1 MSKPK
6 SMRKSYSTAL
16 GEDYPEE
23 IKIQIGDHETVYR
36 KKMSLRYGEN
46 PHQPAAYYAPTTG
59 HLTVGDLEIVKTGK
73 GGLSMTNVE
82 DVNNSLRIVSYFDEP
97 AVAVMKHVNPSGV
110 AARNSPDERLKETYA
125 KARDCDAL
133 AAFGSVVGFNTVV
146 DVATAEEIM
155 NSYVEGV
162 VAPGYEEGCME
173 YFDQKKNI
181 RIMKASGLDKI
192 SKWVGDPLE
201 PLDISVQMDG
211 SIVLQAPMLTKIKGP
226 EGLRLVTEREATPQE
241 IKDLLFSWY
250 VCMNVRSNGVVLS
263 KNNAT
268 IGVGTGQQDR
278 VTAVKL
284 AIDKASK
291 RGHEDEIAGS
301 VLASDGFFPFSD
313 SIELLTEHG
322 ITACIQPGGSVRDK
336 SVIKACND
344 AGIAMAFTDER
355 CFRHF

>member
-6 SMRKSYSTAL
+6 SIRKKYSTAL
-16 GEDYPEE
+16 EEGYPEE
-23 IKIQIGDHETVYR
+23 ITIKVGEVETVYR

-46 PHQPAAYYAPTTG
+46 PHQPAAYYAPTEG

-82 DVNNSLRIVSYFDEP
+82 DVNNSLRIVSYFKEP

-110 AARNSPDERLKETYA
+110 AARNTPDEPLAETYA

-173 YFDQKKNI
+173 HFNKKKNI

-192 SKWVGDPLE
+192 SKYVGDPME

-211 SIVLQAPMLTKIKGP
+211 SIVLQAPMLTNIRGP
-226 EGLRLVTEREATPQE
+226 EDLRFVTEREATAQE
-241 IKDLLFSWY
+241 VKALLFSWY
-250 VCMNVRSNGVVLS
+250 VDMNVRSNGVVLS

-284 AIDKASK
+284 AIEKAQM
-291 RGHEDEIAGS
+291 RGHIDEIPGS
-301 VLASDGFFPFSD
+301 VLASDGFFPFRD
-313 SIELLTEHG
+313 SIDLLAEHG
-322 ITACIQPGGSVRDK
+322 ITACVQPGGSVKDK
-336 SVIKACND
+336 EVIAACNE

>member
-6 SMRKSYSTAL
+6 SMRKKYRTAL
-16 GEDYPEE
+16 EESFPEE
-23 IKIQIGDHETVYR
+23 MSITIGGRETMYR

-46 PHQPAAYYAPTTG
+46 PHQPAAFYAPQGTP
-59 HLTVGDLEIVKTGK
+59 LIVGDVKILKTGK
-73 GGLSMTNVE
+73 RGLSMTNVE
-82 DVNNSLRIVSYFDEP
+82 DVNNSLRIVSYFQEP
-97 AVAVMKHVNPSGV
+97 ACAVMKHVNPSGV
-110 AARNSPDERLKETYA
+110 AARNSPGEPLRETYG

-146 DVATAEEIM
+146 DAGTAEEIM
-155 NSYVEGV
+155 SSYVEGV
-162 VAPGYEEGCME
+162 VAPGYEDGCME
-173 YFDQKKNI
+173 HFDKKKDI
-181 RIMKASGLDKI
+181 RIMQADGLDAI
-192 SKWVGDPLE
+192 SRYVGDPME

-211 SIVLQAPMLTKIKGP
+211 SIVLQAPMLTKIRCP
-226 EGLRLVTEREATPQE
+226 DDLRVVTERKATPQE

-284 AIDKASK
+284 ALEKAAM
-291 RGHEDEIAGS
+291 RGHSDEVPGS
-301 VLASDGFFPFSD
+301 VLASDGFFPFRD
-313 SIELLTEHG
+313 SVDLLAEHG
-322 ITACIQPGGSVRDK
+322 VTACVQPGGSVKDRE
-336 SVIKACND
+336 VVEACNEN
-344 AGIAMAFTDER
+344 GIAMAFTDER